1 MHSYVQILPLK
12 KRRII
17 SLIFQALAIL
27 IIMNREHL
35 YVLLRLLWLL
45 QSKDAG
51 CIKVEQVSG
60 KDAEKRRNKKWPKL
74 LCILFQ
80 TNE

>member
-1 MHSYVQILPLK
+1 MCKFFLNKEEESSVQD
-12 KRRII
+12 
-17 SLIFQALAIL
+17 LAIL

-45 QSKDAG
+45 QSKDVG

-60 KDAEKRRNKKWPKL
+60 KDAEK
-74 LCILFQ
+74 
-80 TNE
+80 